1 MLGLTL
7 ASGGRDP
14 TVLCLGAHCDDIEI
28 GCGATLRVLRQRYP
42 RSQVHWVVLSS
53 TPERET
59 EARRSALRWLPGPAP
74 EVSVF
79 GFRDGYL
86 PYQAVPVKEAFASLA
101 AAVSPDLVL
110 THAGHDRHQDHRFV
124 SELTWNHFR
133 AQLVLEYEIPKYDG
147 DLGQPN
153 FFVPVTREDCE
164 RKASDILEAFA
175 SQRSKDWLSVDTV
188 LALARLRGV
197 ECRSP
202 TGYAEAFFVRKAV
215 LE

>member
-1 MLGLTL
+1 
-7 ASGGRDP
+7 
-14 TVLCLGAHCDDIEI
+14 
-28 GCGATLRVLRQRYP
+28 
-42 RSQVHWVVLSS
+42 
-53 TPERET
+53 
-59 EARRSALRWLPGPAP
+59 
-74 EVSVF
+74 
-79 GFRDGYL
+79 
-86 PYQAVPVKEAFASLA
+86 
-101 AAVSPDLVL
+101 VSPDLVL

-175 SQRSKDWLSVDTV
+175 SQRAKDWLSTDTV